1 MRVVRA
7 VLVVASIGA
16 SLVAVPA
23 ARAAE
28 GQAFS
33 AGLNYATPVVT
44 IGKGD
49 SLRLTNLDN
58 LAGHDL
64 DAEDCSFQSDT
75 IGFGQ
80 STPVKGVEKLNP
92 GSYPFHCTL
101 HAWMTGVLQ
110 VVPASTPGGSGGSEG
125 GGLTSLGA
133 GPGLGSAAP
142 DPIDLAPQASPLPIG
157 KGDWPF
163 YGKDLDNSRNGA
175 TAGPTAAEAPTLG
188 PAWSFFSSRGD
199 FTGTPVVADNLLV
212 AGTGQG
218 WVYGMNAGTGKVRWM
233 RKTAGPINGSAAIAG
248 GRVFVPVARP
258 HEPRIA
264 AYDARSGD

>member
-16 SLVAVPA
+16 SLVAVPSA
-23 ARAAE
+23 QAAE

-64 DAEDCSFQSDT
+64 DAEDGSFQSDT

-110 VVPASTPGGSGGSEG
+110 VVPASTGGGGGGEAG
-125 GGLTSLGA
+125 GGLAAPRARPGPGQRRA
-133 GPGLGSAAP
+133 GPDQPRAAGRAVSRRQER
-142 DPIDLAPQASPLPIG
+142 LAAVRQ
-157 KGDWPF
+157 
-163 YGKDLDNSRNGA
+163 
-175 TAGPTAAEAPTLG
+175 GPRQL
-188 PAWSFFSSRGD
+188 
-199 FTGTPVVADNLLV
+199 
-212 AGTGQG
+212 
-218 WVYGMNAGTGKVRWM
+218 
-233 RKTAGPINGSAAIAG
+233 
-248 GRVFVPVARP
+248 ARRR
-258 HEPRIA
+258 PR
-264 AYDARSGD
+264 RP

>member
-1 MRVVRA
+1 MRVVRTMLGWA
-7 VLVVASIGA
+7 SLMAALVV
-16 SLVAVPA
+16 VPS

-49 SLRLTNLDN
+49 TLRLTNLDK

-64 DAEDCSFQSDT
+64 DAEDGSFQSDT

-80 STPVKGVEKLNP
+80 STPVKGVEKLNA

-110 VVPASTPGGSGGSEG
+110 VVPASTPGTGGGGGSEG
-125 GGLTSLGA
+125 GGLTSLSA

-142 DPIDLAPQASPLPIG
+142 DPIDLAPQ
-157 KGDWPF
+157 
-163 YGKDLDNSRNGA
+163 
-175 TAGPTAAEAPTLG
+175 
-188 PAWSFFSSRGD
+188 
-199 FTGTPVVADNLLV
+199 
-212 AGTGQG
+212 
-218 WVYGMNAGTGKVRWM
+218 
-233 RKTAGPINGSAAIAG
+233 
-248 GRVFVPVARP
+248 
-258 HEPRIA
+258 
-264 AYDARSGD
+264 

>member
-1 MRVVRA
+1 MRVGRV
-7 VLVVASIGA
+7 VLVAA
-16 SLVAVPA
+16 SLMAALVAAPC

-64 DAEDCSFQSDT
+64 DAEDGSFQSDT
-75 IGFGQ
+75 IGFGA

-110 VVPASTPGGSGGSEG
+110 VVPASTPGTGGGSEG

-133 GPGLGSAAP
+133 GPGLGTAAP
-142 DPIDLAPQASPLPIG
+142 DPIDLMPQSAPLPIG
-157 KGDWPF
+157 KGDWPL
-163 YGKDLDNSRNGA
+163 YGKDLDNSRNGG
-175 TAGPTAAEAPTLG
+175 TAGPGVAEVPTRG
-188 PAWSFFSSRGD
+188 PAPSFFSSPGH
-199 FTGTPVVADNLLV
+199 FPGPPGAEDNLLV
-212 AGTGQG
+212 AGTGRG
-218 WVYGMNAGTGKVRWM
+218 WVYGLNATTGRVRWM
-233 RKTAGPINGSAAIAG
+233 RKTAGQINGSAAIAG
-248 GRVFVPVARP
+248 GRVFVPVAKP
-258 HEPRIA
+258 HEPRI
-264 AYDARSGD
+264 